1 MAPKGHWRSFPQN
14 LTDENGEAHVAA
26 ALHRE
31 HQHLQRQLAQ
41 MRKVCLE
48 AFEQL
53 RVLHQVTLELEAERE
68 RLLSELRPHIND
80 RVSEAGVLSS
90 DMLLDLLWRGDGT
103 VLVPMP
109 RFLQRQATMQQHAGP
124 SGGQS
129 NVHQSRQDSPQRFE
143 APSTMPPMPRFLGV
157 RLRPGLAPPPPA
169 PAPPPRAR
177 PMMATAMP
185 RMGRSMAAPSQAG
198 PFGRQRPWREAV
210 PYGEAGA
217 FRTQRQWGAA
227 MVAEARDRN
236 RVSHGRQRHHRQR
249 PVAST
254 TNFGEA
260 MRTMA
265 AMVQQLP
272 TAAVAA

>member
-68 RLLSELRPHIND
+68 RLLSELLPLIMD
-80 RVSEAGVLSS
+80 QP
-90 DMLLDLLWRGDGT
+90 DMLLDFMRRGYGT
-103 VLVPMP
+103 VLLPVP
-109 RFLQRQATMQQHAGP
+109 RFLQRQSTMQQHAGP

-129 NVHQSRQDSPQRFE
+129 NVHQSRQDAPQRFE
-143 APSTMPPMPRFLGV
+143 APPTMPPMPRFLGV
-157 RLRPGLAPPPPA
+157 RQLPGPVPPPPA
-169 PAPPPRAR
+169 PAPPPRAQ
-177 PMMATAMP
+177 PTMATAMP
-185 RMGRSMAAPSQAG
+185 GTGRSMAAPAQAG
-198 PFGRQRPWREAV
+198 TFGQQMPWREAV
-210 PYGEAGA
+210 QFAETGTLVMVGPQPS
-217 FRTQRQWGAA
+217 QRQWGAA

-236 RVSHGRQRHHRQR
+236 RVSHRRHRRHRQR
-249 PVAST
+249 RVAST
-254 TNFGEA
+254 TDFGEA